1 MSREILF
8 RIFATVFLAAAAYHA
23 AACLHPAFSLGGS
36 PARHAAFAVIDAMC
50 AWGLLCRP
58 RWFVVVFGALTAE
71 AIWSHGKRAW
81 ILLEAEQRIDWI
93 SLLVVLLVPCV
104 LVFLIKDA
112 VDRRRN

>member
-8 RIFATVFLAAAAYHA
+8 RIFAAVFLAAAGYHA

-36 PARHAAFAVIDAMC
+36 LDRHAAFAVIYAMC
-50 AWGLLCRP
+50 ALGLLWRP

-71 AIWSHGKRAW
+71 TIWSHGKRAW
-81 ILLEAEQRIDWI
+81 ILLETEQRIDWI
-93 SLLVVLLVPCV
+93 SLLAVLLVPCV

-112 VDRRRN
+112 IDRMR